1 MNQKLSWI
9 KYICSILAL
18 LLVTQMAI
26 AQGGGENG
34 GNTGTGGDGGNTT
47 NTGTGDNS
55 NSNTNNT
62 GNTDNSNTNT
72 NDNNSTKTD
81 NTNTENTDNPE
92 SIDENGEKV
101 EDEDQKIKFD
111 LRQKGLP
118 EAKIWGQHLFRDQSI
133 SLFTR
138 SRDIKAIDA
147 YLLGA
152 GDEIQ
157 INVWGATAYSA
168 NVPIDPEGFIELSY
182 PEKRVFIPRLYVG
195 GMKFIDAK
203 KAIVSRLS
211 RHMDMR
217 GSQYAIELNYARS
230 LTINITGEV
239 FFPGSYTMPAVN
251 TAFNA
256 LVASGGP
263 TQIGS
268 VRKIKVVSDTK
279 EERTLDVYKFMNNPN
294 VADEFFLENN
304 DYIFVPL
311 ADRVVEVRGAVK
323 RPFFYELIE
332 GEDLVELIRYAGRLQ
347 PDAYKRNIQIVRYI
361 NDEEKLIDVNL
372 TDLISNEQDFKLV
385 DGDVVQINPIKQ
397 AYSNYVTV
405 NGAVKLPGTY
415 ELQKG
420 SKVRDVLFKAGI
432 IRSAVMERIYLK
444 RLRED
449 LSLEYINI
457 NVYGIIDSLTSEDN
471 IELNPFDV
479 LEVKYK
485 SEFIDKYNVQ
495 IYGAVRKAGAYEYSK
510 NLSLADVLYMSNG
523 IQMEAAESY
532 IEISRLHTSDD
543 SNKTYIS
550 FQKIPI
556 GKQLQVPNADNI
568 LLEPYDQVF
577 VRTSK
582 EFELPQNV
590 RLEGQVLWPG
600 TYTLARKDER
610 VFDLVLRAGGY
621 TDVAFLEGAKLLRK
635 GDGYVILNLK
645 ELMDE
650 GQNSKYNY
658 ILKEGDV
665 IVVPRIKDLVSLAGR
680 INHPSIRDKSEI
692 DEARLELDLEKQ
704 ESDVDRKEIL
714 LADKISR
721 KANPHKINVPFS
733 KNKRANYYLKEYAA
747 GIDRPNGGRQ
757 RLVYVHYPDGSVKKT
772 KSFLFI
778 KTYPKVTSG
787 AMVFVDT
794 KRKKPKKY
802 REKNDAN
809 IYKVI
814 TDTFAIITSAALI
827 FGVVWSASNR
837 R

>member
-1 MNQKLSWI
+1 MNQKVSWI
-9 KYICSILAL
+9 KYVCSILTL
-18 LLVTQMAI
+18 VLVTQIAI
-26 AQGGGENG
+26 AQGGDG
-34 GNTGTGGDGGNTT
+34 GNTGTGTGGDGGNTT
-47 NTGTGDNS
+47 NTGTGTD
-55 NSNTNNT
+55 T
-62 GNTDNSNTNT
+62 G
-72 NDNNSTKTD
+72 D
-81 NTNTENTDNPE
+81 NTNTSNTSTTTNATDNTTTNTDNTDTPE
-92 SIDENGEKV
+92 NTEDSGEKEKS

-133 SLFTR
+133 TLFTR

-152 GDEIQ
+152 GDELQ

-168 NVPIDPEGFIELSY
+168 NVPIDPEGYIELSY
-182 PEKRVFIPRLYVG
+182 PEKRVFIPRLYVK

-211 RHMDMR
+211 RHMDMK

-230 LTINITGEV
+230 LTVNITGEV

-279 EERTLDVYKFMNNPN
+279 EDRILDVYKFMNNPN

-304 DYIFVPL
+304 DYIYVPL
-311 ADRVVEVRGAVK
+311 ADRVVEIRGAVK
-323 RPFFYELIE
+323 RSHFYELIE
-332 GEDLVELIRYAGRLQ
+332 GEDLIEVIRYAGRLQ
-347 PDAYKRNIQIVRYI
+347 PDAYKRNIQIIRYT

-372 TDLISNEQDFKLV
+372 TELIANKKDFKLV
-385 DGDVVQINPIKQ
+385 DGDIIQINPIKQ

-420 SKVRDVLFKAGI
+420 SRVRDVLFKSGI

-457 NVYGIIDSLTSEDN
+457 NVYGIIDSVNSEDN
-471 IELNPFDV
+471 IELHPFDI

-495 IYGAVRKAGAYEYSK
+495 IYGAVRKPGAYEYSK

-523 IQMEAAESY
+523 IQIEAAESY
-532 IEISRLHTSDD
+532 IEISRLHTSND
-543 SNKTYIS
+543 SNQTYIS

-556 GKQLQVPNADNI
+556 GKALQVPNADNI

-582 EFELPQNV
+582 AFELPKNV
-590 RLEGQVLWPG
+590 RLEGQILWPG
-600 TYTLARKDER
+600 VYTLARKDER
-610 VFDLVLRAGGY
+610 VFDLMLRAGGY
-621 TDVAFLEGAKLLRK
+621 TDVAFLEGAKLFREE
-635 GDGYVILNLK
+635 DGYVILNLK
-645 ELMDE
+645 ELEKE
-650 GQNSKYNY
+650 GPNSKYNY
-658 ILKEGDV
+658 ILREGDV
-665 IVVPRIKDLVSLAGR
+665 IVVPRMKDLVSLAGR

-692 DEARLELDLEKQ
+692 DEATLELELEKQ
-704 ESDVDRKEIL
+704 ETNIERKEIL
-714 LADKISR
+714 LADKIKR
-721 KANPHKINVPFS
+721 KTNPHKINVPFS

-747 GIDRPNGGRQ
+747 GVDRQNGGRQ
-757 RLVYVHYPDGSVKKT
+757 RLVYVRYPDGSVKKT
-772 KSFLFI
+772 TSFLFF

-787 AMVFVDT
+787 SMVFVDT

-802 REKNDAN
+802 REKGDAN

-814 TDTFAIITSAALI
+814 TDTLAVVTSAALV
-827 FGVVWSASNR
+827 FGVIWTASNR